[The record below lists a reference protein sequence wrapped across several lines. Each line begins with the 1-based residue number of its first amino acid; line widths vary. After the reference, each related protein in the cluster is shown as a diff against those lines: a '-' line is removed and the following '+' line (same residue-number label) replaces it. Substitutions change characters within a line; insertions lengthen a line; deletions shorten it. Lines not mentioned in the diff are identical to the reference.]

1 MNRKISPKQKPEG
14 CFKVPAS
21 PEPAL
26 GQMGKSKSKNG
37 TPGTELV
44 WGAAPDPEVFQLWR
58 LCKEMLSSSSG
69 VQNLETLTW
78 PLRDGC
84 WSLWALGVNLSSFK
98 PPAKTRIIES

>member
-44 WGAAPDPEVFQLWR
+44 WGAAPDPEVFQL
-58 LCKEMLSSSSG
+58 
-69 VQNLETLTW
+69 
-78 PLRDGC
+78 
-84 WSLWALGVNLSSFK
+84 
-98 PPAKTRIIES
+98 